1 MDNRDQIIQTQ
12 LDVIGTLINHNLSR
26 MSDDFWGA
34 PAAPAKKRGKG
45 SRFRRKE
52 AG

>member
-34 PAAPAKKRGKG
+34 PAAPKT
-45 SRFRRKE
+45 
-52 AG
+52 

>member
-34 PAAPAKKRGKG
+34 PVTPAKKRKRQP
-45 SRFRRKE
+45 SFRRKE